1 MLLHLN
7 ADKSHIADNPLNMGT
22 NPGVDDWL
30 DGKADLQDGQARR
43 RKRKIETNDYRVQS
57 KFQ

>member
-57 KFQ
+57 KIQ